1 MLFKGEEALLLDK
14 LAGIARA
21 VPIRHFEV
29 QRAGLEEIFVE
40 LVKAERTNTEQDAA
54 S

>member
-14 LAGIARA
+14 LAKIAAA

-29 QRAGLEEIFVE
+29 QGAGLEEIFVE
-40 LVKAERTNTEQDAA
+40 LVKTERNKGEPELTP
-54 S
+54 